1 MSKIVFFCIP
11 AHGHTN
17 PTLGV
22 VRELVSR
29 GHQVWYYSYNMMREK
44 IESAGATFISCDD
57 YDTEQTLNAKDSAR
71 MGKDLAFSIKILVDT
86 TLALD
91 DKVCREIA
99 ELKPDCIVADSMAL
113 WGKAVARK
121 LGIPFVSST
130 TTFAFNQHSAK
141 VMKQGIGDLFKMLFA
156 MPKTSKQVKR
166 LKDKGYPVNN
176 ILDIIGNDDN
186 THTIVYTSPEFQPC
200 SETFSEKFAFVGP
213 LIRPAIE
220 KIEKKRDKLI
230 YISMGTV
237 NNDMMPFYK
246 TCISA
251 LANTDY
257 QVIMSVGNLVSIED
271 FGKLP
276 ENVSIFSHVD
286 QIAVLEKADVFVSHC
301 GMNSVSE
308 SLYFEVPLVMLPQ
321 TSEQKGVAERVYQL
335 GAGIKIDKLDGDS
348 VLSAIN
354 KILGDSTYKQ
364 NAKKIAESFK
374 NSSGAKGAA
383 DKIIQVCDG
392 FLNLNLEK

>member
-22 VRELVSR
+22 VKELVSR
-29 GHQVWYYSYNMMREK
+29 GHEVWYYSYNIMREK

-57 YDTEQTLNAKDSAR
+57 YDTEQNLSAKDSTR
-71 MGKDLAFSIKILVDT
+71 VGKDLAFSTKILVDT

-91 DKVCREIA
+91 DKVCKEMA

-113 WGKAVARK
+113 WGKSVALK

-141 VMKQGIGDLFKMLFA
+141 IMKQGLGDLFKMILA
-156 MPKTSKQVKR
+156 VPKTTKQIKR
-166 LKDKGYPVNN
+166 LQGKGYPVKN
-176 ILDIIGNDDN
+176 ILDIIASDDN

-200 SETFSEKFAFVGP
+200 SETFSEKYAFVGP
-213 LIRPAIE
+213 SIRSANE
-220 KIEKKRDKLI
+220 EIEKKRDKLI

-246 TCISA
+246 SCISA
-251 LANTDY
+251 LRDTDY

-271 FGKLP
+271 FGELP
-276 ENVSIFSHVD
+276 ENISVFSHVD
-286 QIAVLEKADVFVSHC
+286 QIAVLKKADVFVSHC

-321 TSEQKGVAERVYQL
+321 TSEQKGVAERVSQL
-335 GAGIKIDKLDGDS
+335 GAGIKVDKLGGVS
-348 VLSAIN
+348 VMTAIN
-354 KILGDSTYKQ
+354 KILSIDTYKQ
-364 NAKKIAESFK
+364 NAKKIAEGFK

-383 DKIIQVCDG
+383 DKIIRVCNG
-392 FLNLNLEK
+392 TI